1 MRNVPLMFNM
11 FVNLQ
16 LGFAD
21 LNMAEFAGSGS
32 TVRCCLLEGYDTRNT
47 RQDNSIL
54 KVRGQTKTDAT
65 AALLFL
71 LSKSNPFS
79 LVFLKV
85 TIGMTLLSGDP
96 CFKTWVFV
104 LLLCHVCCAALLWW
118 MWTFSTFSVFRPPS
132 TAKCIA
138 VAGRDHS
145 LQPGCKG
152 EGTSDVVPPRLTKP
166 RASVLSSGKIP

>member
-1 MRNVPLMFNM
+1 MSEIDVFHVLCVCQIIIRSSLTSAHFSWNDGMRKVSLMFYM

-54 KVRGQTKTDAT
+54 KVRGHTKTDTT

-96 CFKTWVFV
+96 CFKT
-104 LLLCHVCCAALLWW
+104 
-118 MWTFSTFSVFRPPS
+118 
-132 TAKCIA
+132 
-138 VAGRDHS
+138 
-145 LQPGCKG
+145 
-152 EGTSDVVPPRLTKP
+152 
-166 RASVLSSGKIP
+166 